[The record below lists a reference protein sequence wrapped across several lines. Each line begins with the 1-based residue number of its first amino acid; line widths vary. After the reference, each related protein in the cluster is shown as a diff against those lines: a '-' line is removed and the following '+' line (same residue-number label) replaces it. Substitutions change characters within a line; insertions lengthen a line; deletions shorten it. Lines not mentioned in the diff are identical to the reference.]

1 MTAVRCNKRDLTSA
15 EKELAEQWRAVRN
28 DLSEMFKE
36 RQLDFSKA
44 SERYE
49 LSLHED
55 DLDFEFSY
63 ERVKKF
69 WKKPPKTN
77 ASQKTLED
85 DHPEAARLAKALAYL
100 NALRNYLLENE
111 GLVVGKQNS
120 DAKRAVIRRFG
131 IDFWKDFHKKVI
143 KRVEDEESQE
153 NWR

>member
-69 WKKPPKTN
+69 WKKYM
-77 ASQKTLED
+77 E
-85 DHPEAARLAKALAYL
+85 R
-100 NALRNYLLENE
+100 
-111 GLVVGKQNS
+111 
-120 DAKRAVIRRFG
+120 I
-131 IDFWKDFHKKVI
+131 
-143 KRVEDEESQE
+143 
-153 NWR
+153 